1 MRLFSNILRS
11 AAVASL
17 LLSATPI
24 ASFADS
30 SSNGADLAPTANKL
44 VPTSDANV
52 KTAGPQYAPL
62 DPANYSDD
70 IPVQILGF
78 NDFHGALNVAGNSA
92 TIPNAADIVA
102 GKTGTKYANTG
113 TAPRLA
119 AYLDKAASGF
129 AAAHPNAEA
138 TNSIRVEAGDLVGG
152 SPASSAF
159 LQDEPSINVANAMGV
174 QVATLG
180 NHEFDEGLGEFN
192 RIATAGN
199 PADATQNNDLIANY
213 DQTGLG
219 AQVVIANVTN
229 KETSAEFGAKD
240 AIPFGWKPY
249 TIKEVKNADGTTAK
263 VGFIGI
269 LTTDMPN
276 LTLEANYGP
285 FNYLDPADTIAKYSA
300 ELQAQGVNAIVVMGH
315 TALGMTKDADGKFV
329 PQEDT
334 VDIMNK
340 LNKQDPDNSVDL
352 YVAGHSHEYA
362 NGIVK
367 SANGNETHVVQ
378 ALNQSKAFDDFVGY
392 IDPKTQDFDNNATAN
407 VYPVLNATDDP
418 SLTAADGTFL
428 SASANKVKGVV
439 IDAES
444 RVANTVNRQLVHV
457 ADGQTISKT
466 QNDLGES
473 VVGDIVTDGQLAQA
487 NKIFAAAGRTE
498 KVDFAMTNIGGV
510 RLDLQTNADGYVTYG
525 AVAAVQPFGN
535 LVDVIEMSG
544 AQIRQVLN
552 QNFKAENRNL
562 QISGL
567 KYTVDTAD
575 FAKSVVAGGLDANG
589 QQVTAVKDIYTNAG
603 QKLDENKTYVVAT
616 NDFLWGG
623 GDGYTGFKGTKLIE
637 NVGVDTEL
645 FGNYFSD
652 MASAG
657 KDFTAPT
664 AGRIIDANSAAGL
677 SLKLAALQADLDAAK
692 QATADSQAKLATA
705 TQATADAQAKL
716 AAAKLAA
723 DKAAKEAQAKLDKAA
738 ATLAATKKA
747 DAATLAKVQAQLA
760 TANAAVAKA
769 KTTSKKVAKKQVVL
783 KSVKASHKTTKV
795 TGVTT
800 KKATIKL
807 YDAKTGKKLGS
818 AKGSKTNGKFTIKLH
833 KKLKKGTKV
842 KLVASYST
850 ATKKTLVK
858 KVA

>member
-11 AAVASL
+11 VAVASL

-30 SSNGADLAPTANKL
+30 SSTGSDLAPAADKL
-44 VPTSDANV
+44 VPTSDAKV
-52 KTAGPQYAPL
+52 QTAGPQYAPL
-62 DPANYSDD
+62 DPAKYSDD

-78 NDFHGALNVAGNSA
+78 NDFHGALNVSGNSA
-92 TIPNAADIVA
+92 TIPNAADILA
-102 GKTGTKYANTG
+102 GNAGTKYSNTG

-119 AYLDKAASGF
+119 AYLDKASSGF
-129 AAAHPNAEA
+129 AAAHPNAA
-138 TNSIRVEAGDLVGG
+138 TTNSIRVEAGDLVGA

-159 LQDEPSINVANAMGV
+159 LQDEPSVNIANAMGI
-174 QVATLG
+174 QIATLG

-199 PADATQNNDLIANY
+199 PASATQNNDLIADYN
-213 DQTGLG
+213 QTGLG
-219 AQVVIANVTN
+219 ADVVIANVTN
-229 KETSAEFGAKD
+229 KEASAEFGAKD

-276 LTLEANYGP
+276 LTLVANYGS

-300 ELQAQGVNAIVVMGH
+300 ELQAQGVKAIVVMGH
-315 TALGMTKDADGKFV
+315 TALGMTKDASGKFV

-362 NGIVK
+362 NGIIK

-418 SLTAADGTFL
+418 SLTAADGSYL
-428 SASANKVKGVV
+428 SASANKVKGIVT
-439 IDAES
+439 DAES

-457 ADGQTISKT
+457 ADGQTISKA
-466 QNDLGES
+466 QNSLGES
-473 VVGDIVTDGQLAQA
+473 VVGDIVADGQLAQS
-487 NKIFAAAGRTE
+487 NKVLAAQGSAK

-510 RLDLQTNADGYVTYG
+510 RLDLQTNAAGYITYG

-535 LVDVIEMSG
+535 IVDVVEMTG

-562 QISGL
+562 QFAGL
-567 KYTVDTAD
+567 KYTVDTAE
-575 FAKSVVAGGLDANG
+575 FAKSVVAGGLDTNG
-589 QQVTAVKDIYTNAG
+589 KQVTAVKDIYTNAG
-603 QKLDENKTYVVAT
+603 QKLDENKTYNVAI

-623 GDGYTGFKGTKLIE
+623 GDGYSGFKGTQLVE
-637 NVGVDTEL
+637 SVGVDTD
-645 FGNYFSD
+645 FFSTYFSD
-652 MASAG
+652 MATSG

-664 AGRIIDANSAAGL
+664 AGRILDANGAAAL
-677 SLKLAALQADLDAAK
+677 SLQIASLQADLDAAK
-692 QATADSQAKLATA
+692 QAN
-705 TQATADAQAKL
+705 ADAQSKL
-716 AAAKLAA
+716 AAATVAA
-723 DKAAKEAQAKLDKAA
+723 DKAAKDAQAKLDAA
-738 ATLAATKKA
+738 AAVLAATKKA

-760 TANAAVAKA
+760 TANAAVKKA
-769 KTTSKKVAKKQVVL
+769 NTATKKVTKKAVVL
-783 KSVKASHKTTKV
+783 KAVKASHKTTKV
-795 TGVTT
+795 TGTAT

-818 AKGSKTNGKFTIKLH
+818 AKASKTNGKFTIKLH
-833 KKLKKGTKV
+833 KKLKKGTKI
-842 KLVASYST
+842 KLVASNST
-850 ATKKTLVK
+850 AKKTLVK